1 MHLFDAM
8 SPCLATGRR
17 LARPLRRHRQDLAR
31 I

>member
-1 MHLFDAM
+1 MHLVDAM
-8 SPCLATGRR
+8 SPCLAAGRQ